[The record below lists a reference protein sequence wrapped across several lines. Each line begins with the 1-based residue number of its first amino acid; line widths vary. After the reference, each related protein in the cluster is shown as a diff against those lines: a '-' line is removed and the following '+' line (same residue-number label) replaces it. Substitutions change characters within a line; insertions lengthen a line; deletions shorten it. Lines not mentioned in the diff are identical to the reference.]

1 MARPRG
7 GLTEAPP
14 VVQSPVPKL
23 AIGVA
28 VVVIFL
34 LLVAHERE
42 SPLSEEPASPSQSIP
57 AQPNSPT
64 PSLPGAPI
72 IGLDQTATYGGSQ
85 P

>member
-1 MARPRG
+1 MARRRG

-14 VVQSPVPKL
+14 VVQPPVPKL

-28 VVVIFL
+28 VLVIFL

-42 SPLSEEPASPSQSIP
+42 SPMSEQPDSPSQSIP
-57 AQPNSPT
+57 AEPNI

-72 IGLDQTATYGGSQ
+72 IGPDQSATYGESQ

>member
-1 MARPRG
+1 MARRRG

-14 VVQSPVPKL
+14 IVPSPVPKL

-28 VVVIFL
+28 VLVIFL

-42 SPLSEEPASPSQSIP
+42 SPLSEEPDSPSQSIP
-57 AQPNSPT
+57 AQPSSPT

-72 IGLDQTATYGGSQ
+72 IGPDQTAPDGGSQ

>member
-28 VVVIFL
+28 VLVIFL

-42 SPLSEEPASPSQSIP
+42 SPLSQEPASPSQSIP

-64 PSLPGAPI
+64 QSLPGAPI
-72 IGLDQTATYGGSQ
+72 IGPDQSAPYGDSQ